1 MVAVVD
7 VDKSRINSP
16 SSSLPKSSGEDKC
29 EPLPSHWRSPSI
41 HLNAGEAMER
51 RPRRS
56 CLLVPGEL
64 PHDAG
69 KTNGATNS
77 ARIPFSSPAYCAS
90 MQSKRRGQRAWE
102 RQPSSSPTYCPL
114 ADESHGNHRRDD
126 EIDAAALLVSGDS
139 PPHLPQIWRIW

>member
-16 SSSLPKSSGEDKC
+16 SSSLPQSSDEDKC

-41 HLNAGEAMER
+41 HLNDGEAMER

-56 CLLVPGEL
+56 CLLVSGEL
-64 PHDAG
+64 HHDAG
-69 KTNGATNS
+69 ETNGAMNS

-90 MQSKRRGQRAWE
+90 MQSKRRVASLGA
-102 RQPSSSPTYCPL
+102 SALFVSNVLPL
-114 ADESHGNHRRDD
+114 DADELHGNHEHGD
-126 EIDAAALLVSGDS
+126 EIYIAALLISGDLS
-139 PPHLPQIWRIW
+139 PRIR